1 MTTPARFLE
10 LNSTRGEPHDVPCQP
25 SLPLAL
31 IVDDDP
37 TLRALSRMSLEQED
51 LRVEEASSGQA
62 AIDIAA
68 VTMPDIIILDLQMP
82 GMDGFVACQQLRQ
95 LPRGEFVPILIMTGL
110 DDIDS
115 IAQAY
120 EVGATDF
127 IVKPCP
133 GLILNQRVRYMLR
146 ASEMLNALRSSES
159 RLAQAQRIA
168 QLGGWEWDLVKDL
181 MHVSDAACRIL
192 GIAPALCDHSQA
204 SYLARVHEADRAL
217 VAEAMREAVASGTEF
232 DLDHR
237 LVQNDGTERIV
248 HVLGET
254 IMDDTGR
261 AECMVGTVQDVT
273 DMRTTEAK
281 IYFLANYDSVTH
293 LPNRSLFLHRVAQ
306 AMTCGAG
313 SHIIGALLVVGLDR
327 YHRLRDMHGSR
338 KAEQLIKDVVE
349 RLQHTLSAGVT
360 HVPSTGAETPVLARL
375 SDDQFAMLYTH
386 LSAPED
392 SAKVAHTVMSALG
405 TPFVIDGTSVTLSVH
420 IGLAIPGADGVD
432 ADVLLRNAVT
442 ALQAATTTGQNSY
455 RYYSSAMNT
464 SLAARISLEQDLRA
478 AIAANQFVLHY
489 QPQVDILS
497 EKVVGFEALI
507 RWQHPTRGLISPAE
521 FIPVA
526 EEEDLI
532 IQMSEWVITSVVQQQ
547 RMWHKGGL
555 APTAVSINLSGL
567 HFRQPHIGSQIKSL
581 VYEQGGNPQ
590 DIELELTESVLMTD
604 ASTTIATLRELKE
617 SGFRLAIDD
626 FGTGYSSLAYL
637 QRFPLDTLKIDRAFV
652 KDLKLGTVD
661 SPIIRAI
668 IGMGRALKLH
678 VVAEGVET
686 RDELAFLRMQGCAAY
701 QGYLFSKP
709 VPANQLQ
716 HLLRDRRSEEAS
728 MAAERFR
735 NRLAS

>member
-1 MTTPARFLE
+1 MSP
-10 LNSTRGEPHDVPCQP
+10 VQ
-25 SLPLAL
+25 LPPPLVL

-37 TLRALSRMSLEQED
+37 TFRTLSRMSLEQED

-62 AIDIAA
+62 AIDFGA

-82 GMDGFVACQQLRQ
+82 AMDGFVTCQQLRK
-95 LPRGEFVPILIMTGL
+95 LPGAEFVPILIMTGL

-115 IAQAY
+115 IARAY
-120 EVGATDF
+120 DVGATDF
-127 IVKPCP
+127 IVKPCH
-133 GLILNQRVRYMLR
+133 GLILSQRVRYMLR
-146 ASEMLNALRSSES
+146 ASETLNALRSSES

-168 QLGGWEWDLVKDL
+168 QLGGWEWSLAQNR

-204 SYLARVHEADRAL
+204 SYLARVHEADRAS
-217 VAEAMREAVASGTEF
+217 VAEAMREAAADGTGF

-237 LVQNDGTERIV
+237 VVQSDGTERIV

-254 IMDDTGR
+254 IVDDTGQ
-261 AECMVGTVQDVT
+261 APCVVGTVQDVT
-273 DMRTTEAK
+273 DMRATEAK

-313 SHIIGALLVVGLDR
+313 SHVIGALLVVGLDR

-360 HVPSTGAETPVLARL
+360 NVQSTGAETPVLARL
-375 SDDQFAMLYTH
+375 SDDQFAMLYSH

-392 SAKVAHTVMSALG
+392 SAKVAHTLMSALG
-405 TPFVIDGTSVTLSVH
+405 TPFVIDGTSVTLSAH
-420 IGLAIPGADGVD
+420 IGLAIPGADGAD

-442 ALQAATTTGQNSY
+442 ALQAAKTKGQNSY
-455 RYYSSAMNT
+455 RYYSAAMNT
-464 SLAARISLEQDLRA
+464 SLAARISLEQDLCA

-497 EKVVGFEALI
+497 EKVIGFEALI

-526 EEEDLI
+526 EEEHLI
-532 IQMSEWVITSVVQQQ
+532 IQMSEWVITSVAQQQ

-567 HFRQPHIGSQIKSL
+567 HFRQHHIAAHIKAL

-652 KDLKLGTVD
+652 KDLKLGTAD

-716 HLLRDRRSEEAS
+716 HILRDRLSEDAS
-728 MAAERFR
+728 MAVERFR

>member
-1 MTTPARFLE
+1 MTSP
-10 LNSTRGEPHDVPCQP
+10 SQP
-25 SLPLAL
+25 PLPLAL

-37 TLRALSRMSLEQED
+37 AFRTLSRMSLEQED

-62 AIDIAA
+62 AIDFAA
-68 VTMPDIIILDLQMP
+68 VTMPDIIILDVQMP
-82 GMDGFVACQQLRQ
+82 AMDGFVACQQLRQ
-95 LPRGEFVPILIMTGL
+95 LPHGEFVPILIMTGL

-127 IVKPCP
+127 VVKPCP
-133 GLILNQRVRYMLR
+133 GLILSQRVRYMLR
-146 ASEMLNALRSSES
+146 ASEMLNVLRSSES
-159 RLAQAQRIA
+159 RLAQAQKIA
-168 QLGGWEWDLVKDL
+168 QLGGWEWDLVKNR
-181 MHVSDAACRIL
+181 MYISDAACRIL
-192 GIAPALCDHSQA
+192 GISPTVCDHSQA
-204 SYLARVHEADRAL
+204 AYLARVHGADRAL
-217 VAEAMREAVASGTEF
+217 VAEAMREAVADGTEF

-237 LVQNDGTERIV
+237 IVQNDGTERIV

-254 IMDDTGR
+254 IMDDTGQV
-261 AECMVGTVQDVT
+261 ECMVGTVQDVT
-273 DMRTTEAK
+273 DMRATEAK

-293 LPNRSLFLHRVAQ
+293 LPNRSLFLHRMAQ
-306 AMTCGAG
+306 ALICGAG
-313 SHIIGALLVVGLDR
+313 SPVIGAVLVVGLDR

-338 KAEQLIKDVVE
+338 KTEQLVKEVVE

-360 HVPSTGAETPVLARL
+360 DAQFTGAETPVLARL
-375 SDDQFAMLYTH
+375 SDDQFAMLLTH

-392 SAKVAHTVMSALG
+392 SAKVTHALMG
-405 TPFVIDGTSVTLSVH
+405 GLGSPFVIDGTSVTISAH
-420 IGLAIPGADGVD
+420 IGIAIPGADGAEAD
-432 ADVLLRNAVT
+432 ALLRNAVT
-442 ALQAATTTGQNSY
+442 ALQAAKTNGQNSY
-455 RYYSSAMNT
+455 RYYSSAMNA

-497 EKVVGFEALI
+497 EKVIGFEALI
-507 RWQHPTRGLISPAE
+507 RWQHPTRGLISPVE

-532 IQMSEWVITSVVQQQ
+532 IQMSEWVIASVARQQ

-567 HFRQPHIGSQIKSL
+567 YFRQHHIAGHIKAL

-604 ASTTIATLRELKE
+604 ASATIATLRELKE

-716 HLLRDRRSEEAS
+716 HLLRDRLSEDAS

-735 NRLAS
+735 NRLAG

>member
-1 MTTPARFLE
+1 
-10 LNSTRGEPHDVPCQP
+10 
-25 SLPLAL
+25 
-31 IVDDDP
+31 
-37 TLRALSRMSLEQED
+37 MSLEQED

-313 SHIIGALLVVGLDR
+313 SHVIGALLVVGLDR

-375 SDDQFAMLYTH
+375 SDDQFAILYTH

-392 SAKVAHTVMSALG
+392 SAKVAHTLMSALG
-405 TPFVIDGTSVTLSVH
+405 TPFVIDGTSVTLSAH
-420 IGLAIPGADGVD
+420 IGFAIPGADGVD

-442 ALQAATTTGQNSY
+442 ALQAAKTTGQNSY

-652 KDLKLGTVD
+652 KDLKLGTAD

-716 HLLRDRRSEEAS
+716 HLLRDRRSEDAS

>member
-1 MTTPARFLE
+1 
-10 LNSTRGEPHDVPCQP
+10 
-25 SLPLAL
+25 
-31 IVDDDP
+31 
-37 TLRALSRMSLEQED
+37 MSLEQED

-375 SDDQFAMLYTH
+375 SDDQFAILYTH

-392 SAKVAHTVMSALG
+392 SAKVAHTLMSALG

-442 ALQAATTTGQNSY
+442 ALQAAKTTGQNSY

-652 KDLKLGTVD
+652 KDLKLGTAD

-716 HLLRDRRSEEAS
+716 HLLRDRRSEDAS